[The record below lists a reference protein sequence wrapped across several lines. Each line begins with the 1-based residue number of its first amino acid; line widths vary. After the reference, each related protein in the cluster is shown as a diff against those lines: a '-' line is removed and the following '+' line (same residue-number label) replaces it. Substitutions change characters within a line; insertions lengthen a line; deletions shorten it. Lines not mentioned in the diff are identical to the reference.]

1 MNLLS
6 IYLVIVK
13 SANMKGVI
21 VNVEVIKNYYFMIIK
36 ICSIVLYVIFAII
49 NNAEVF

>member
-21 VNVEVIKNYYFMIIK
+21 VNVAVMKNYSFMTIKLKNNRKMVITKIIYNR
-36 ICSIVLYVIFAII
+36 SI
-49 NNAEVF
+49 